1 MKLTTAK
8 YSNTAF
14 SIATLLLR
22 LGLGILMIPH
32 GYDKL
37 QHFSERS
44 QTFTNPFH
52 LGSTVSLVLVIFA
65 EFFCSCLII
74 LGLFTRLACI
84 PLIITACVIVF
95 YSNHGNVF
103 GKGELGAVYLIGYL
117 ALIFLGPGNVS
128 VDRIIGK

>member
-1 MKLTTAK
+1 VKLTTTK
-8 YSNTAF
+8 YSNTSF
-14 SIATLLLR
+14 SIATLVLR

-74 LGLFTRLACI
+74 FGLFTRLACI
-84 PLIITACVIVF
+84 PLIITTCVIVF

-103 GKGELGAVYLIGYL
+103 GKGEVAALYLIGYL
-117 ALIFLGPGNVS
+117 ALIFFGPGSVS
-128 VDRIIGK
+128 VDKVIGK

>member
-1 MKLTTAK
+1 MKLTSTK

-14 SIATLLLR
+14 SVATLLLR
-22 LGLGILMIPH
+22 LGLGSLMIPH

-37 QHFSERS
+37 QHFTERS

-52 LGSTVSLVLVIFA
+52 LGRTISLVLVIFA

-74 LGLFTRLACI
+74 PGLFTKLACI
-84 PLIITACVIVF
+84 PLIIITCVIVF
-95 YSNHGNVF
+95 YSNHGAVF

-128 VDRIIGK
+128 VDRLVGK

>member
-1 MKLTTAK
+1 MKLTTTK
-8 YSNTAF
+8 YSTTAF
-14 SIATLLLR
+14 SIATLVLR
-22 LGLGILMIPH
+22 LGLGMLMIPH

-52 LGSTVSLVLVIFA
+52 LGSTISLALVIFA

-74 LGLFTRLACI
+74 FGLFTRLACI
-84 PLIITACVIVF
+84 PLIVVTCVIVF
-95 YSNHGNVF
+95 YSSHGDVF

-117 ALIFLGPGNVS
+117 ALIFLGAGNVS
-128 VDRIIGK
+128 VDRRIGK

>member
-1 MKLTTAK
+1 MKLISTK

-14 SIATLLLR
+14 SITTLILR

-52 LGSTVSLVLVIFA
+52 LGGPVSLALVIFA
-65 EFFCSCLII
+65 EFFCSCLLI

-84 PLIITACVIVF
+84 PLIITTCVIIF
-95 YSNHGNVF
+95 YSNHGDVF

-117 ALIFLGPGNVS
+117 ALIILGPGNIS
-128 VDRIIGK
+128 ADKIIGK

>member
-1 MKLTTAK
+1 MKLTSTK
-8 YSNTAF
+8 YSDTVF
-14 SIATLLLR
+14 SIATLVLR
-22 LGLGILMIPH
+22 LGLGSLMIPH

-37 QHFSERS
+37 QHFTERS

-65 EFFCSCLII
+65 EFFCSCLLV

-84 PLIITACVIVF
+84 PLIITTCVIVF
-95 YSNHGNVF
+95 YSNHGAVF

-117 ALIFLGPGNVS
+117 ALLFLGPGNVS
-128 VDRIIGK
+128 MDRLIGK

>member
-1 MKLTTAK
+1 MKFASTK

-37 QHFSERS
+37 QRFSERS

-52 LGSTVSLVLVIFA
+52 LGSTISLALVVFA
-65 EFFCSCLII
+65 EFFCSCLLV

-84 PLIITACVIVF
+84 PLIITMLVIVF
-95 YSNHGNVF
+95 YSNHGQFF
-103 GKGELGAVYLIGYL
+103 GKGELGAVYLMGYI
-117 ALIFLGPGNVS
+117 ALIILGPGNVS
-128 VDRIIGK
+128 VDRLIGK

>member
-1 MKLTTAK
+1 VKLTSTK

-14 SIATLLLR
+14 SIATLVLR
-22 LGLGILMIPH
+22 FGLGSLMIPH

-37 QHFSERS
+37 QHFTERS

-52 LGSTVSLVLVIFA
+52 LSSTVSLVLVIFS

-84 PLIITACVIVF
+84 PLIITTCVIVF
-95 YSNHGNVF
+95 YSNNGDVF
-103 GKGELGAVYLIGYL
+103 GKGELGAVYLISYL
-117 ALIFLGPGNVS
+117 ALIFLGPGSAS
-128 VDRIIGK
+128 VDKLTGK